1 MDSIGISFRWFDLV
15 AVALIFVGV
24 FHGRKNGMS
33 QELFNTL
40 KWLVMLA
47 VAPLLYEPLG
57 KLLLKFVPLKAL
69 YIYVGSFVAVAAI
82 TNALLVTMRKK
93 IKDKMSGSDVFGS
106 AEYPLGM
113 LAGAFQYSCLL
124 IMLVACLN
132 AKYIDEEELQR
143 QEAAQREAMGERF
156 FPTSGNLHK
165 DALGSISGQFIRKY
179 FKFQLIT
186 PVGQP
191 AK

>member
-1 MDSIGISFRWFDLV
+1 MGATGISFQWFDLV
-15 AVALIFVGV
+15 AVTLIFVGV

-40 KWLVMLA
+40 KWLIMMAL
-47 VAPLLYEPLG
+47 APLLYQPLG
-57 KLLLKFVPLKAL
+57 KLLLKVAPLKAM
-69 YIYVGSFVAVAAI
+69 YVYVGSFVLIAAI
-82 TNALLVTMRKK
+82 VKLALGSVRKK